1 MGRKLATIAASWS
14 LLVSLAWLPACNS
27 SEFGGES
34 KKQESDKKKTSDRPN
49 NPDAGD
55 SDGDGGADA
64 AGDGVDA
71 DDGADGGGLGGTA
84 GADAGIADAGDAAD
98 EGGVDADIQG
108 TDSGAADSEG
118 DTAGVAGAL
127 ITEDEASCLL
137 RKGDNFR
144 ILFVLDNSLST
155 KSTDPANVRLEA
167 GLRLIDKFTDFVK
180 ANPKAT
186 FKTGT
191 VGFNNK
197 AVSGAHAWVKLADA
211 TRANIEADLKTAT
224 TDPGIGTHFD
234 KAMPAAQTFFTG
246 DNATAKETRQ
256 RTYMIFLSDGE
267 ANGSNDA
274 ITDIVPLVTNMVN
287 NNGVAVYSIII
298 GKSPGNRA
306 VEMMKALA
314 LPVAGVVGPDHTG
327 TYVHAPDAAAI
338 DQAFAD
344 FFKKVTGC

>member
-1 MGRKLATIAASWS
+1 MGRKLATIAASWG
-14 LLVSLAWLPACNS
+14 LLVSLASMPACNS

-55 SDGDGGADA
+55 GDGGADA

-71 DDGADGGGLGGTA
+71 DGGADGGGLGGA
-84 GADAGIADAGDAAD
+84 DGADGGIADAGDAAD
-98 EGGVDADIQG
+98 EGGVDGDIQG

-127 ITEDEASCLL
+127 VTEDEASCLL

-144 ILFVLDNSLST
+144 ILFVLDNSVST
-155 KSTDPANVRLEA
+155 RNTDPTNIRREA
-167 GLRLIDKFTDFVK
+167 GLRLIDQFTDFVK
-180 ANPKAT
+180 ANPKAI
-186 FKTGT
+186 FKAGT

-197 AVSGAHAWVKLADA
+197 AVPGANAWVKLADA
-211 TRANIEADLKTAT
+211 TRANIEADLTTAT
-224 TDPGIGTHFD
+224 TDPGLGTHFD
-234 KAMPAAQTFFTG
+234 KAMPAAQTLFTA

-267 ANGSNDA
+267 ANGANDA

-287 NNGVAVYSIII
+287 NNGVAVYSIVI
-298 GKSPGNRA
+298 GKSPGKRA

-314 LPVAGVVGPDHTG
+314 LPVAGVVGKDHIG